1 MSDFF
6 CEIDISDIDLTDER
20 YKISFVEDDITFLAQ
35 SIQQTGLVTPPVVRP
50 LNNKFV
56 IIAGFNK
63 IKALIHNNE
72 KNAIVLKTDSKSTDC
87 HCLIKSIAAIAFQ
100 RELTHAE
107 LISSTQRLHQF
118 LNKDNIAKTSPA
130 VFNQELSV
138 RFVEDLLSIGA
149 LPKPALELIHQGNL
163 SFKSAKRLT
172 TLKKETIK
180 NFLTLFS
187 TIKTSSNKQLEI
199 IQYSMEIAAREGI
212 KPENF
217 LNSQAIGDILLDENN
232 DPGLKTKM
240 LRTWLFEL
248 RFPSLFKMHKK
259 VQRKITSIKL
269 SNKINFQPPQNFES
283 QNYSISFTAKSYS
296 EFADN
301 VQSLNKALKNKGL
314 KEIFNS

>member
-6 CEIDISDIDLTDER
+6 CEINISDIDLTDER

-63 IKALIHNNE
+63 IRALIHNNE
-72 KNAIVLKTDSKSTDC
+72 KNTMVLKIDSKSTDC

-269 SNKINFQPPQNFES
+269 GNKINFQPPQNFES

>member
-6 CEIDISDIDLTDER
+6 CEINISDIDLTDER

-107 LISSTQRLHQF
+107 LISSTRRLHQF
-118 LNKDNIAKTSPA
+118 LNKDNIAKTSSA

-269 SNKINFQPPQNFES
+269 GNKINFQPPQNFES

>member
-63 IKALIHNNE
+63 IRALIHNNE
-72 KNAIVLKTDSKSTDC
+72 KNTMVLKIDSKSTDC

-269 SNKINFQPPQNFES
+269 GNKINFQPPQNFES

>member
-269 SNKINFQPPQNFES
+269 GNKINFQPPQNFES